1 MALLFL
7 LSAFVISTCG
17 LVYEL
22 VNGALASYLLGD
34 SVTQFSTVIGVYLF
48 AMGIGSYLTKYV
60 RGQLALTFI
69 TMEIMVGVVGGFSS
83 AALFI
88 LFAHVTHFRV
98 VLYLL
103 VTLTGTLV
111 GAEIPLLLRILQ
123 DQFEFKDLVAKV
135 FTFDYVGALLASVL
149 FPLLLVPHLGMIRTS
164 FLFGILN
171 VVVAL
176 AAIQILGRVSFAYK
190 TARATA
196 IVALIALVVGFV
208 ASDRL
213 EAFAEAGVFPGQ
225 TIFAKTTPYQ
235 RILITRQENDI
246 RLFLNAH
253 LQFSSRDEYRYH
265 EALIQPGLNS
275 VAEPERVLVLGGG
288 DGMAVRE
295 ILKHPKVK
303 SVTLVDLDHEMTRIF
318 TQIDFLRQLNGGA
331 FTEPRVHVIN
341 TDAFVWLKEH
351 GQEKFDFIVLDFP
364 DPANYSIGK
373 LYTTTFFKLLR
384 QAVNPHGRVVIQS
397 TSPLAA
403 RKSYWC
409 VAHTLEAAGF
419 ETVTP
424 YHVYVPSFGEWG
436 FVMGSEEPFHAPASY
451 VDGLK
456 FVSPETF
463 AGMLHFPAD
472 MSQVPTEVNR
482 LNNQALVRYYEAE
495 WSEFLVN

>member
-48 AMGIGSYLTKYV
+48 SMGIGSYLTRYI
-60 RGQLALTFI
+60 RGNIALAFVGI
-69 TMEIMVGVVGGFSS
+69 EILVGVVGGFSS
-83 AALFI
+83 GLLFV
-88 LFAHVTHFRV
+88 LFAHVIHFRV
-98 VLYLL
+98 TLYFI
-103 VTLTGTLV
+103 VGLTGILV

-123 DQFEFKDLVAKV
+123 NQFEFKDLVAKV
-135 FTFDYVGALLASVL
+135 FTFDYVGALLASIL

-171 VVVAL
+171 VSVAL
-176 AAIQILGRVSFAYK
+176 AAIQILGERSVAYK
-190 TARATA
+190 TLRVTA
-196 IVALIALVVGFV
+196 ILALVSLILGFA

-213 EAFAEAGVFPGQ
+213 EAFGEAGVFPGQ
-225 TIFAKTTPYQ
+225 TIFATTTRYQ
-235 RILITRQENDI
+235 RILITRQENDV

-265 EALIQPGLNS
+265 EALIHPGLES
-275 VAEPERVLVLGGG
+275 VDHPERVLVLGGG

-295 ILKHPKVK
+295 ILKHPDVK
-303 SVTLVDLDHEMTRIF
+303 SVTLVDLDSEMTHIF
-318 TQIDFLRQLNGGA
+318 TKIDFLRQLNGGSFA
-331 FTEPRVHVIN
+331 DPRVHVIN

-351 GQEKFDFIVLDFP
+351 PEMKFDFIVLDFP

-373 LYTTTFFKLLR
+373 LYTITFFKLLH
-384 QAVNPHGRVVIQS
+384 QALDTNGRVVIQS

-409 VAHTLEAAGF
+409 VAHTLIAAGF
-419 ETVTP
+419 SNVTP
-424 YHVYVPSFGEWG
+424 YHAYVPSFGEWG
-436 FVMGSEEPFHAPASY
+436 FVMGSEQPYQAPLKF

-456 FVSPETF
+456 FLTPTTLVS
-463 AGMLHFPAD
+463 MLNFPND
-472 MSQVPTEVNR
+472 MSDVPTEINR
-482 LNNQALVRYYEAE
+482 LNNQALVRYYESE